1 MRLHDLTRYIDFDAI
16 TDRLDRLQG
25 KIGELRYALPEARQI
40 RDRLPSY
47 RDVRKR
53 LPMLRAQRPRGYT
66 LPAALILGGVVAV
79 GAIAVT
85 SIAIRNAH
93 RQTPKRNGDMA

>member
-16 TDRLDRLQG
+16 TDKLDRLQA
-25 KIGELRYALPEARQI
+25 KIGELRDALPEARRL

-47 RDVRKR
+47 REVRNR
-53 LPMLRAQRPRGYT
+53 LPLVRAERSRGYT
-66 LPAALILGGVVAV
+66 LPAALILGGVVAA

-85 SIAIRNAH
+85 SIAIRNAQ